1 MVSLVHS
8 ILNFERNFAQGA
20 RASNDAAKITAVAA
34 LRSGAQNSDAGLEPT
49 ADGGVKRPIIELLDL
64 HMRFTAHGRTV
75 TVFEGFSYKIPE
87 RGFLSIIGPSGCG
100 KSTLLR
106 LISGLERPTSGE
118 VIFQGREIG
127 GPPKGMI
134 YVFQQYAKSIL
145 PWRTVL
151 QNIEFGLRSQRKV
164 TNAEA
169 REKCLDYIRL
179 VGLAG
184 YEDYYPAQLS
194 GGMQQR
200 VVIARA
206 LICEPKV
213 LLMDEPFS
221 ALDAMTRA
229 ILQEL
234 LLKIWQTIPVT
245 ILFVTHDVEEAVFLS
260 DRIISL
266 GRAPNTLRE
275 EVIVDLPYPRDQIT
289 TRRDERFTAIHHRLF
304 GSIFLQ
310 EKSMMEK

>member
-1 MVSLVHS
+1 MARSVQNF
-8 ILNFERNFAQGA
+8 LNFERNSAPLHGSNV
-20 RASNDAAKITAVAA
+20 ASPGDGGLRVAANSVEVPAAKLA
-34 LRSGAQNSDAGLEPT
+34 
-49 ADGGVKRPIIELLDL
+49 RPIIEVLDL
-64 HMRFTAHGRTV
+64 HMQFTVNGRST
-75 TVFEGFSYKIPE
+75 TVFSGLSYKIPE
-87 RGFLSIIGPSGCG
+87 RSFLSIIGPSGCG

-106 LISGLERPTSGE
+106 LIAGLERPTAGD
-118 VIFQGREIG
+118 VVFQGREID
-127 GPPKGMI
+127 GPSKGLI

-151 QNIEFGLRSQRKV
+151 QNIEFGLRSQKKV
-164 TNAEA
+164 ARREA
-169 REKCLDYIRL
+169 REKCLEYVKL
-179 VGLAG
+179 VGLEG
-184 YEDYYPAQLS
+184 YEDYFPAQLS

-234 LLKIWQTIPVT
+234 LLTIWQTIPIT

-266 GRAPNTLRE
+266 GRAPASLRE
-275 EVIVDLPYPRDQIT
+275 EVKVDL
-289 TRRDERFTAIHHRLF
+289 
-304 GSIFLQ
+304 
-310 EKSMMEK
+310 

>member
-1 MVSLVHS
+1 MVGLLQNT
-8 ILNFERNFAQGA
+8 LNFERKGA
-20 RASNDAAKITAVAA
+20 ERGLTTSLPD
-34 LRSGAQNSDAGLEPT
+34 RDAGLRIAVNSRELPEVQVT
-49 ADGGVKRPIIELLDL
+49 SARPIIEALDL
-64 HMRFTAHGRTV
+64 QMQFTVNGRST
-75 TVFEGFSYKIPE
+75 TVFSGFSYKIPE
-87 RGFLSIIGPSGCG
+87 RSFLSIIGPSGCG

-106 LISGLERPTSGE
+106 LIAGLERPTAGD
-118 VIFQGREIG
+118 VLFQGREID
-127 GPPKGMI
+127 GPSKGMI

-151 QNIEFGLRSQRKV
+151 QNIEFGLRSQKKV
-164 TNAEA
+164 TRREA
-169 REKCLDYIRL
+169 REKCLDYVKL
-179 VGLAG
+179 VGLEG
-184 YEDYYPAQLS
+184 YEDYFPAQLS

-234 LLKIWQTIPVT
+234 LLKIWQTIPIT

-266 GRAPNTLRE
+266 GRAPDSLRE
-275 EVIVDLPYPRDQIT
+275 EVKVDLPYPRDQLK
-289 TRRDERFTAIHHRLF
+289 TRTDPRFAAIHHRLF

-310 EKSMMEK
+310 EKSLVEE

>member
-1 MVSLVHS
+1 MANILKRVINPEVVAVPLMVAPANAPEPRLVMV
-8 ILNFERNFAQGA
+8 NPEPE
-20 RASNDAAKITAVAA
+20 TPAV
-34 LRSGAQNSDAGLEPT
+34 EP
-49 ADGGVKRPIIELLDL
+49 VFVRPIIEVQNIDMTF
-64 HMRFTAHGRTV
+64 HVNGKAV
-75 TVFEGFSYKIPE
+75 NVFKDFSHKIAE
-87 RGFLSIIGPSGCG
+87 RSFLSVIGPSGCG

-106 LISGLERPTSGE
+106 LIAGLEKPTSGY
-118 VIFQGREIG
+118 VIFNGREIA

-134 YVFQQYAKSIL
+134 YVFQQYSKSIF

-151 QNIEFGLRSQRKV
+151 QNIEFGLSSQKKLGR
-164 TNAEA
+164 AETRA
-169 REKCLDYIRL
+169 KCLEYVKL
-179 VGLAG
+179 VGLEG
-184 YEDYYPAQLS
+184 YEDYFPSQLS

-200 VVIARA
+200 VAIARA

-234 LLKIWQTIPVT
+234 LLKIWQTIPIT

-260 DRIISL
+260 SKIISL
-266 GRAPNTLRE
+266 GRAPASLKE
-275 EVIVDLPYPRDQIT
+275 EVIVDLPYPRDQLA
-289 TRRDERFTAIHHRLF
+289 TRADERFKAIEHRLF

-310 EKSMMEK
+310 EKSLAPS